1 MARELWRVDV
11 EILRL
16 TRHRRGLLA
25 RLHAEPAPEAP
36 FFVAPPVHEPMP
48 LRAARDLSR
57 FGVRNALLVLGGAL
71 LGIAALAFTVI
82 SWGSLGMG
90 ARALILV
97 SLMAV
102 LLGVAWP
109 LVRRGLRATAETL
122 AAVGLVL
129 GALQFYAAHAGNLFG
144 LRALDGA
151 WYAVGASAVLAVAW
165 TGYARIAPLR
175 LPMPVAVVLGHAPP
189 LLAVIALDVPPMALA
204 LVALAVSVTDLGL
217 REVSTGAVR
226 GVATFAGLGCGAV
239 GAVAALVLLV
249 TGPWASPALLLAG
262 GVALLWGWRLD
273 RVLGIAGGLLC
284 SIAVADALPLSSGW
298 EVAGLAGAAL
308 LVLAGTRLLP
318 HALRGT
324 AGAGAGAAFAVAVV
338 WVLPGVLGGVL
349 SPMGHGAADGLPGAL
364 PAAPVVLGMSAG
376 ALLLSLRVLAPPVVA
391 LAVVIELPHP
401 GAGLPLAVALGIWA
415 ARDRAVLRSAA
426 ATAAAVACW
435 TVLAVPA
442 DQAHFVLGATT
453 VAAAVYCQLVR
464 ELRAL
469 TAAFLVVSL
478 GGFAA
483 TLGTASMP
491 LHLAAF
497 GVVGAAAVGVGVA
510 AWTRSVPAEAAS
522 GVVAVAGVAMTAG
535 RPEFLSPA
543 LALVGGIAFAAALRS
558 DRRQAGW
565 AGTALLVAAWWVWLA
580 QAGVTAPEVYSAPV
594 SLVLLVVGLVRRS
607 RRPSPSSWDAYGI
620 ALAAT
625 LLPSLAAAWTGDGPR
640 PLLLAGG
647 ALAVTLAGARV
658 RLQAPLLLGG
668 GVLVLVAGHVL
679 APMVV
684 EFLTG
689 LPGWVPVAAVG
700 LLVLGVGVTYEQRLR
715 DLRRLRTAVTA
726 LD

>member
-16 TRHRRGLLA
+16 TRHRRQLLA
-25 RLHAEPAPEAP
+25 RLHAEPAPEAAFP
-36 FFVAPPVHEPMP
+36 QAGPVYEPMP
-48 LRAARDLSR
+48 VRAARDLSR
-57 FGVRNALLVLGGAL
+57 FGARNVLLALGGAL

-102 LLGVAWP
+102 LLGAAWP

-129 GALQFYAAHAGNLFG
+129 AALQFYAAHAGNLFG
-144 LRALDGA
+144 LRTFDGA
-151 WYAVGASAVLAVAW
+151 WYAAGASAVLAVAW
-165 TGYARIAPLR
+165 TGYARSAPLR
-175 LPMPVAVVLGHAPP
+175 LPMPMAVVLGHAPP
-189 LLAVIALDVPPMALA
+189 LLVVIALDVPPMSPALVLLA
-204 LVALAVSVTDLGL
+204 LSLADLGL

-239 GAVAALVLLV
+239 GTAAALLLLV

-262 GVALLWGWRLD
+262 GAALLWAWRLD
-273 RVLGIAGGLLC
+273 RVLGIVAGLLWP
-284 SIAVADALPLSSGW
+284 IAIAAAPPWPEGW
-298 EVAGLAGAAL
+298 AAAGLAGAAL
-308 LVLAGTRLLP
+308 VVLAGTRLLP
-318 HALRGT
+318 HALKGT
-324 AGAGAGAAFAVAVV
+324 AGAGAGAAFAVAVL

-349 SPMGHGAADGLPGAL
+349 SPLGRGAAAGLPGVP
-364 PAAPVVLGMSAG
+364 PAAPVVLGMVAV
-376 ALLLSLRVLAPPVVA
+376 ALWLGFRVAAPPVVA
-391 LAVVIELPHP
+391 LAVVIVLPHP
-401 GAGLPLAVALGIWA
+401 GAGVLPAVAFGIWA
-415 ARDRAVLRSAA
+415 ACDRAVLRSAA

-442 DQAHFVLGATT
+442 GEAHLVLGAMT
-453 VAAAVYCQLVR
+453 VIAAVYCPAVR
-464 ELRAL
+464 ELRAPA
-469 TAAFLVVSL
+469 AAFLVASL

-483 TLGTASMP
+483 TLGAASMP

-497 GVVGAAAVGVGVA
+497 GVLGAAAAGVGVA

-522 GVVAVAGVAMTAG
+522 GVVAVAGLAMAAG
-535 RPEFLSPA
+535 RPEHLSAA
-543 LALVGGIAFAAALRS
+543 LAVAGGIAFAAALRS

-580 QAGVTAPEVYSAPV
+580 QAGVAAPEPYSAPV
-594 SLVLLVVGLVRRS
+594 SLVLLAVGLVRRS

-625 LLPSLAAAWTGDGPR
+625 LLPSLAAAWAGDGPR

-647 ALAVTLAGARV
+647 ALAVTLVGARV

-679 APMVV
+679 APMAV

-689 LPGWVPVAAVG
+689 LPGWVPVAAAG
-700 LLVLGVGVTYEQRLR
+700 LLVLGTGVTYEQRLR
-715 DLRRLRTAVTA
+715 DLRRLRSAVTA